1 MQPGSTDEAAF
12 RGWVAKLLG
21 EPEGLASEEYT
32 VSHNSKYWRSTGGSV
47 TRTAMCVSGTLP
59 SHWSDART
67 CSSPSNLAG
76 AYGQDEMNIVYV
88 IYLDMTDAQV
98 NVYRNNKKSIRNALQ
113 RKKCPYKALDAIH
126 LPTYKYHAPNHDEV
140 CNSNV

>member
-1 MQPGSTDEAAF
+1 MLEGAKRPSPPERGRIPSMQPGSTDEAAF

-67 CSSPSNLAG
+67 RLFA
-76 AYGQDEMNIVYV
+76 I
-88 IYLDMTDAQV
+88 
-98 NVYRNNKKSIRNALQ
+98 KS
-113 RKKCPYKALDAIH
+113 CKA
-126 LPTYKYHAPNHDEV
+126 PTVKMR
-140 CNSNV
+140 